1 MNSFKVPTSS
11 FNQSGVWVCRDCGG
25 GVTEASMAVTLVWS
39 AAGERSGHSWPAL
52 WCLWCAGVGRVG
64 PGLAGGSSQCGTG
77 VLWIVGV
84 FNSKA
89 IYSTVAPWQQ
99 PGGSKAVGVPGEQKE
114 PEL

>member
-1 MNSFKVPTSS
+1 M
-11 FNQSGVWVCRDCGG
+11 
-25 GVTEASMAVTLVWS
+25 
-39 AAGERSGHSWPAL
+39 
-52 WCLWCAGVGRVG
+52 G

-114 PEL
+114 LEL

>member
-1 MNSFKVPTSS
+1 
-11 FNQSGVWVCRDCGG
+11 
-25 GVTEASMAVTLVWS
+25 MAVTLVWS
-39 AAGERSGHSWPAL
+39 AACTVVWWE
-52 WCLWCAGVGRVG
+52 GRVG